1 MVKVYNERENKNFE
15 VKSGTLK
22 EIAKQIGVNLNEFI
36 VTVNGELG
44 IDDRKVED
52 NDEVKFFSVVSGG

>member
-1 MVKVYNERENKNFE
+1 MVKVYNEKEDKSFE

-36 VTVNGELG
+36 VTVNDELSV
-44 IDDRKVED
+44 DDRKIKKGD
-52 NDEVKFFSVVSGG
+52 NVKFLSVVSGG